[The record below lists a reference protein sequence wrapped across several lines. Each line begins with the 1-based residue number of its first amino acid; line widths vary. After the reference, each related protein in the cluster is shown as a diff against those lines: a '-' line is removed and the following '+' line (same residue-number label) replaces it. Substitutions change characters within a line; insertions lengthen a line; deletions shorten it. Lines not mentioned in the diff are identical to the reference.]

1 MRETDIQS
9 TIIRYLAILETQGKL
24 FFNRTNNIPPVNKD
38 SKGKVIGF
46 RNYQLEQRK
55 VFLIYG

>member
-24 FFNRTNNIPPVNKD
+24 FL
-38 SKGKVIGF
+38 IGPII
-46 RNYQLEQRK
+46 
-55 VFLIYG
+55 FLQ